1 MGRVNSR
8 PGKERKMA
16 IFAYIV
22 DFYNEIEGNT
32 TTEHGY
38 ICGECYSEAVANLVK
53 QYGGEDNILE
63 YSMTCFGGCENGI
76 LCGRSL
82 DDSFAWFDKKLS
94 PR

>member
-1 MGRVNSR
+1 
-8 PGKERKMA
+8 MA

-32 TTEHGY
+32 TAEHGY

-82 DDSFAWFDKKLS
+82 DDSFAWFDNKLS

>member
-1 MGRVNSR
+1 
-8 PGKERKMA
+8 MA

>member
-1 MGRVNSR
+1 MT
-8 PGKERKMA
+8 
-16 IFAYIV
+16 IFAYVV

-32 TTEHGY
+32 TTEYGY

-63 YSMTCFGGCENGI
+63 YSMTRFGGCEYGI
-76 LCGRSL
+76 LCGKSL
-82 DDSFAWFDKKLS
+82 DDSSAWFDKKLS

>member
-1 MGRVNSR
+1 MT
-8 PGKERKMA
+8 
-16 IFAYIV
+16 IFAYVV

-32 TTEHGY
+32 TTEYGY

>member
-1 MGRVNSR
+1 
-8 PGKERKMA
+8 MA
-16 IFAYIV
+16 IFAYTV
-22 DFYNEIEGNT
+22 DFYNEMKGNT

>member
-1 MGRVNSR
+1 MT
-8 PGKERKMA
+8 

-38 ICGECYSEAVANLVK
+38 ICGE
-53 QYGGEDNILE
+53 
-63 YSMTCFGGCENGI
+63 
-76 LCGRSL
+76 SL
-82 DDSFAWFDKKLS
+82 DDSFAWFDKKLP

>member
-1 MGRVNSR
+1 
-8 PGKERKMA
+8 MA

-82 DDSFAWFDKKLS
+82 DDSFAWFDKKLP

>member
-1 MGRVNSR
+1 
-8 PGKERKMA
+8 MA
-16 IFAYIV
+16 IFAYTV

-53 QYGGEDNILE
+53 QYGEDNILE
-63 YSMTCFGGCENGI
+63 YSMTCFGGCEDGI
-76 LCGRSL
+76 LCGESL
-82 DDSFAWFDKKLS
+82 DDSFAWFDKKFP